1 MCLTDSEGEGCV
13 CYVMTEC
20 NAKRGA
26 AMAGNRGKFCR
37 CGRGTD
43 GEYRSESLRSR
54 HGGEDHTAVAAKCGK
69 RCRCGVSPRV
79 QCCSESLKRG
89 CRHER
94 VAATAANGGKRCR
107 CGKMGRSEAGTDV
120 RTSYRALLGAV
131 RRVYSFGRSGKMVWF
146 RDSFGRSGKMVWF
159 REPFGWSMEW
169 NTAVWCSG
177 SGCASTH
184 LRKVSGKRGETA
196 HLRKVG

>member
-54 HGGEDHTAVAAKCGK
+54 HGGEDHTATAAKCGK
-69 RCRCGVSPRV
+69 RCRCGVSPRG
-79 QCCSESLKRG
+79 QCCSESLRRG

-94 VAATAANGGKRCR
+94 VAATAVNRVKSCR
-107 CGKMGRSEAGTDV
+107 CGKMGRSGEGTDV

-131 RRVYSFGRSGKMVWF
+131 RRFTPSEGVGKWCGFETPSEGVEREQMSGPAIGLF
-146 RDSFGRSGKMVWF
+146 
-159 REPFGWSMEW
+159 
-169 NTAVWCSG
+169 
-177 SGCASTH
+177 
-184 LRKVSGKRGETA
+184 
-196 HLRKVG
+196 

>member
-1 MCLTDSEGEGCV
+1 MRKTVPLWCVSEGTMLFRE
-13 CYVMTEC
+13 
-20 NAKRGA
+20 
-26 AMAGNRGKFCR
+26 
-37 CGRGTD
+37 
-43 GEYRSESLRSR
+43 SET
-54 HGGEDHTAVAAKCGK
+54 GG
-69 RCRCGVSPRV
+69 
-79 QCCSESLKRG
+79 
-89 CRHER
+89 RHER
-94 VAATAANGGKRCR
+94 VAATAVNRVKSCR
-107 CGKMGRSEAGTDV
+107 CGKMGRSEAGIDVRTSYRALLGAVRRVYSFGRSGKMVWFRDSFGRSGEGTDV
-120 RTSYRALLGAV
+120 RTSYRALLGTSYRALLGAV